1 MAILSYQYMRLSRRN
16 FFTLAGASAV
26 GVTMI
31 SPLEAFYARVARG
44 QGTTGTGFGPLE
56 PKLPINAAE
65 LANTVV
71 GDLSKEAL
79 LALPPGFN
87 YRAISIVGQ
96 PMSDGSLV
104 PAGHDGM
111 AAFPEPDNS
120 TILVRNHEL
129 STALPANYNYP
140 VSGSPRYSNEA
151 LGGTTTLEIGPN
163 RKVIKHFASL
173 AGTRTNCA
181 GGPTPWGTWISC
193 EETFST
199 TTTNDTLVKHGY
211 TFEVS

>member
-1 MAILSYQYMRLSRRN
+1 MSFSRRK
-16 FFTLAGASAV
+16 FLTLAGTTAA
-26 GVTMI
+26 GVTMV
-31 SPLEAFYARVARG
+31 SPLEAFYAKVAKG
-44 QGTTGTGFGPLE
+44 QVATGIGFGSLE

-71 GDLSKEAL
+71 GDLSKETL

-111 AAFPEPDNS
+111 AAFPGPGNT

-129 STALPANYNYP
+129 GTSLPDDYNYP
-140 VSGSPRYSNEA
+140 VSGSLRYSNEA
-151 LGGTTTLEIGPN
+151 LGGTTTLVIGPK
-163 RKVIKHFASL
+163 REVIKHFASL

-181 GGPTPWGTWISC
+181 VVWH
-193 EETFST
+193 
-199 TTTNDTLVKHGY
+199 KY
-211 TFEVS
+211 RY